1 MIEHMLET
9 HAADGDTQLVHVRKV
24 RKAHAARFMDL
35 TEYHVAF
42 RTMKSTPSPDP
53 ALQRTSHPGGEV
65 GVTPLQFTLRAV
77 RIGQRIVEDCAEA
90 FKVHNPAQFL
100 KRIAVRRQ
108 TLQMIR

>member
-65 GVTPLQFTLRAV
+65 GVTPLQFRKNTDSPQARRRLEHRDNLV
-77 RIGQRIVEDCAEA
+77 VEDIYQG
-90 FKVHNPAQFL
+90 VRSPASARNLFL
-100 KRIAVRRQ
+100 
-108 TLQMIR
+108 